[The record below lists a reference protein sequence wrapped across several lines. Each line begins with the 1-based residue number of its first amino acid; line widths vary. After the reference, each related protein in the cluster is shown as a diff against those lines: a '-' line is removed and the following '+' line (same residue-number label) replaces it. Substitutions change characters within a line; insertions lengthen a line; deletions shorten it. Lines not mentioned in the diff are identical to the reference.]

1 MRLYEVAETPK
12 LPPKVAQAF
21 TNIADQQRGAPE
33 SVMLKIQHVYGGGVL
48 NVMVEHIGYLIHRMK
63 YHSDRGFWLAYIVQE
78 KFRRGIYYLDH
89 PYGFEKEMSENMQ
102 SNSTDTEKLDA
113 LLLQYANEHE
123 KIPVYNAAQYHGR
136 EAAVAL
142 GYKDW
147 DKSLGH
153 LRVLQN
159 MLDKGAYERVAAS
172 YQLSDGQLKT
182 YSP

>member
-1 MRLYEVAETPK
+1 MRLDEIK
-12 LPPKVAQAF
+12 NQLPPAVAQAF
-21 TNIADQQRGAPE
+21 TAIADQQRGAPE
-33 SVMLKIQHVYGGGVL
+33 SVMLKIQHVCGGGVL
-48 NVMVEHIGYLIHRMK
+48 NVMVEHIGDLSHRMTE
-63 YHSDRGFWLAYIVQE
+63 HADRGFWLADIIQE
-78 KFRRGIYYLDH
+78 KVKRGIYYLDH

-102 SNSTDTEKLDA
+102 SNSTDTEKLDT

-136 EAAVAL
+136 EAAIAL

-153 LRVLQN
+153 LRILQN
-159 MLDKGAYERVAAS
+159 MLDKDAYERVAAS